1 MIIHICQGGHISH
14 HQSKERKKE
23 RHSQLHKN
31 FSFHSIFDSSPKAR
45 SGFFGAAARPNEVM
59 DPIVEVVALVLGFVG
74 WVMVG
79 VALPNRY
86 WRTSTVDGNVITTS
100 TIYEN
105 LWMSCATDS
114 TGVHNC
120 REFPSLLALS
130 GYIQASRALMITSVV
145 LGSFGLVA
153 ALIGVQCS
161 KAGGENYI
169 LKGRITG
176 TAGVLFILQGVCT
189 MVSVSWYAFN
199 ITQDFFNPLFVG
211 TKYEIGEG
219 LYIGWCSAVL
229 AIVGGAC
236 LTCSCKMASDEKRP
250 MPYSRGTAYSGAARS
265 AVARSTAASTYG
277 RNAYV

>member
-1 MIIHICQGGHISH
+1 
-14 HQSKERKKE
+14 
-23 RHSQLHKN
+23 
-31 FSFHSIFDSSPKAR
+31 
-45 SGFFGAAARPNEVM
+45 M
-59 DPIVEVVALVLGFVG
+59 DPIVEVVAFILSFVG

-79 VALPNRY
+79 LTLPNRY

-130 GYIQASRALMITSVV
+130 GYIQASRALIIISIV

-153 ALIGVQCS
+153 ALIGIQCS
-161 KAGGENYI
+161 KAGGENYV

-176 TAGVLFILQGVCT
+176 AAGVMFILQGICT

-229 AIVGGAC
+229 AIAGGAC
-236 LTCSCKMASDEKRP
+236 LTCSCKMESDEKRP
-250 MPYSRGTAYSGAARS
+250 FPYQSRGTAYSGAARS
-265 AVARSTAASTYG
+265 AATSTYG